1 MRAVVAEGNRSGFNG
16 AETER
21 GEERGRSA
29 GQEDAAFRGR
39 LDERTQRRNDRFRKE
54 RGFNGNRVALVKPN
68 DVERGEV
75 DRLAGAGND
84 AGIGG
89 NVQNGNRE
97 RRVGGVEV
105 GRDLGDE
112 VGLELHRD
120 DRRLVENQRDPALR
134 SGRVGERRE
143 RRY

>member
-1 MRAVVAEGNRSGFNG
+1 ME
-16 AETER
+16 
-21 GEERGRSA
+21 
-29 GQEDAAFRGR
+29 
-39 LDERTQRRNDRFRKE
+39 
-54 RGFNGNRVALVKPN
+54 PN

-84 AGIGG
+84 AGVGG

-112 VGLELHRD
+112 IGLELHRD
-120 DRRLVENQRDPALR
+120 DRRLVENQRDAAFR
-134 SGRVGERRE
+134 RRRVGERRANG
-143 RRY
+143 RY